1 MDFDLSKKYEP
12 KEIEAKWS
20 EAWVDANLYSAQEN
34 TTLPPYSIVIP
45 PPNVTG
51 VLHMGHALNNTL
63 QDILIRYKHM
73 NGFATVWVFGLDHA
87 GIATQNV
94 VERQLK
100 AEGKTRQD
108 IGREKFVERVWRWK
122 EESGGQIRHQ
132 LKKLGASLDYNRE
145 RFTMDPGLSAAVRE
159 VFVSLYK
166 EGLIYRGEKLINWCP
181 RCHTAL
187 SDLEVEHEEGKGKL
201 WHLRYPIRG
210 TNEVLI
216 VATTRPETMLGD
228 SAVAVHPEDVRYQAL
243 LGKKIILP
251 FVNREIPIIGD
262 EYVDRQFGSGAVKI
276 TPAHD
281 FNDFEV
287 GLRHSLPRYNIF
299 TEDAHLN
306 ELAGSFAGLERFKAR
321 HAIVAKLEE
330 MDLLEKIED
339 YPTSIGHCYRCKTV
353 VEPYLSMQWFVQTK
367 GLGDAAL
374 QAVKDG
380 RTKIIPEQW
389 QNTYF
394 NWLEN
399 IRDWC
404 ISRQI
409 WWGHRIPAWYCACG
423 EIVVSKQDVT
433 QCPVCKSSALK
444 PETDVL
450 DTWFSSALWP
460 FSTLG
465 WPDKDSPLLKQYY
478 PTSTLITGFDILFFW
493 VARMM
498 MMGLHFMKEVPFRE
512 VYIHALVRDAQGHK
526 MSKSKGN
533 VMDPLYLMEKYGTD
547 AFRFTLAAFAAQ
559 GRDVKLAEDR
569 IEGYRNFCNKIW
581 NASRFIIQAALPHA
595 KTDLQNIPEANSDED
610 QWILS
615 EFFQCVNSVKQAL
628 DDYRFNDAALTLY
641 HFFWGTYCDWYL
653 ELIKSRLYGDDLQ
666 AKQQTATVAV
676 FILDQAL
683 RLLHPFMPFLTE
695 ELWHLLAKREGQ
707 YLFQAAFPQV
717 PQEAILGAWRS
728 ADQRINKLQKII
740 SKLRQIRTETG
751 VPASQKI
758 AVWVYLGK
766 GSKTEIQSLENR
778 MIELGRVQ
786 KITYIDQ
793 KPSEPVAKG
802 VTGVDE
808 ILVYVPLTGLID
820 IEKEKERQHRE
831 IKRIQKGID
840 AVSHMLASP
849 NFAQKAPPE
858 LVQQKNQEKT
868 ELEVRKSEVEEALAL
883 LK

>member
-1 MDFDLSKKYEP
+1 
-12 KEIEAKWS
+12 
-20 EAWVDANLYSAQEN
+20 
-34 TTLPPYSIVIP
+34 
-45 PPNVTG
+45 
-51 VLHMGHALNNTL
+51 
-63 QDILIRYKHM
+63 
-73 NGFATVWVFGLDHA
+73 
-87 GIATQNV
+87 
-94 VERQLK
+94 
-100 AEGKTRQD
+100 
-108 IGREKFVERVWRWK
+108 
-122 EESGGQIRHQ
+122 
-132 LKKLGASLDYNRE
+132 
-145 RFTMDPGLSAAVRE
+145 
-159 VFVSLYK
+159 
-166 EGLIYRGEKLINWCP
+166 
-181 RCHTAL
+181 
-187 SDLEVEHEEGKGKL
+187 
-201 WHLRYPIRG
+201 
-210 TNEVLI
+210 
-216 VATTRPETMLGD
+216 
-228 SAVAVHPEDVRYQAL
+228 
-243 LGKKIILP
+243 
-251 FVNREIPIIGD
+251 
-262 EYVDRQFGSGAVKI
+262 
-276 TPAHD
+276 
-281 FNDFEV
+281 
-287 GLRHSLPRYNIF
+287 
-299 TEDAHLN
+299 
-306 ELAGSFAGLERFKAR
+306 
-321 HAIVAKLEE
+321 
-330 MDLLEKIED
+330 
-339 YPTSIGHCYRCKTV
+339 
-353 VEPYLSMQWFVQTK
+353 
-367 GLGDAAL
+367 L